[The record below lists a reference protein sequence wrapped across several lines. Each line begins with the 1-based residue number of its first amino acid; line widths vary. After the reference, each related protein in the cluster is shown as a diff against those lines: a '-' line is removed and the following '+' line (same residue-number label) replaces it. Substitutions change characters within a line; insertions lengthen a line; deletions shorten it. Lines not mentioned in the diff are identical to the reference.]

1 MCLSYL
7 CSANSK
13 GPGRAKLGGAAAGGI
28 LALILLVGAL
38 AVLWYCG
45 QRERKKYRSRVL
57 IRNKNLVDQFI
68 LRYNNIIIT
77 LYQDYYERNNRKFCL
92 QQ

>member
-1 MCLSYL
+1 MCLPYL

-13 GPGRAKLGGAAAGGI
+13 GPGKAKLGGAAAGGI

-45 QRERKKYRSRVL
+45 QQERKKYRSRVL

-68 LRYNNIIIT
+68 LRYNY
-77 LYQDYYERNNRKFCL
+77 LVSRL
-92 QQ
+92 L